1 MSKTSRRRFL
11 KMAGIGTAVA
21 AGAAIPPIAKT
32 LGERDETITVH
43 AIGGVPAAP
52 LPSYASYV
60 LQGYVDPARK
70 NGMLTRTVMA
80 GAPDGMSD
88 IALPGLSQT
97 LRVTGVAVQ
106 DGVLAVHSLVADRS
120 QLLPSESDEIDI
132 WIDRATRSVRVRSGT
147 NEIKLQLQP

>member
-1 MSKTSRRRFL
+1 
-11 KMAGIGTAVA
+11 
-21 AGAAIPPIAKT
+21 
-32 LGERDETITVH
+32 
-43 AIGGVPAAP
+43 
-52 LPSYASYV
+52 
-60 LQGYVDPARK
+60 
-70 NGMLTRTVMA
+70 MLTRTVMA

-120 QLLPSESDEIDI
+120 QLLPGESDEIDI
-132 WIDRATRSVRVRSGT
+132 WIDRATRSVRVRSGA